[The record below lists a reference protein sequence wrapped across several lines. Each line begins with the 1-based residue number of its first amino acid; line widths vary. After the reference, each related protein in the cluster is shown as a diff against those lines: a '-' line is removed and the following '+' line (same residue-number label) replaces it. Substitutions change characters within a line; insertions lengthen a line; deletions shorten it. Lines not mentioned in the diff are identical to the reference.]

1 METSSSAVIQTV
13 DAGFFTKPPRAH
25 PSRVYVVS
33 YRDGSIRSFSGAPTI
48 ADRISSK
55 LFYLVDTGD
64 QHVANTCTVTSASD
78 AYSFSVELSA
88 TWRVTDPETAVLA
101 NLSDGNGLVLGTL
114 QDTVWQIAR
123 GFRPDQA
130 IAAENAVRARLAGEI
145 RLASGITVLHA
156 VARFRADAAVTG
168 AVKDIDTEAHQAL
181 LERQRK
187 AALDELFDGSEASA
201 LALQL
206 LRHPNET
213 ATVLGTLKDNREKET
228 ALKLAML
235 TADREHYLALLDR
248 ALAND
253 LINDDDA
260 QPLRDLL
267 FGQAGGGLT
276 GSTTMVP
283 IASKP
288 PLSLPPG
295 VAAGTAAP
303 APSFGAS
310 NSASGPGAQ
319 AQAPSAAS
327 PVAQGWVVEDVV
339 VTSPAEDADPSAGQ
353 AAAGSGAGGVS
364 GWKQIKRPGQ
374 G

>member
-1 METSSSAVIQTV
+1 MRS
-13 DAGFFTKPPRAH
+13 GWRRA
-25 PSRVYVVS
+25 SRCCT
-33 YRDGSIRSFSGAPTI
+33 RWPGS
-48 ADRISSK
+48 
-55 LFYLVDTGD
+55 
-64 QHVANTCTVTSASD
+64 
-78 AYSFSVELSA
+78 
-88 TWRVTDPETAVLA
+88 
-101 NLSDGNGLVLGTL
+101 
-114 QDTVWQIAR
+114 
-123 GFRPDQA
+123 
-130 IAAENAVRARLAGEI
+130 
-145 RLASGITVLHA
+145 
-156 VARFRADAAVTG
+156 RADAAVTG

-187 AALDELFDGSEASA
+187 AALDELFDGSEESA

-213 ATVLGTLKDNREKET
+213 ATVLASLKDNREKET
-228 ALKLAML
+228 ALKLAAL
-235 TADREHYLALLDR
+235 SADRQHYLALLDR

-267 FGQAGGGLT
+267 FGQAGGGGLT

-295 VAAGTAAP
+295 VGPGTAAP

-310 NSASGPGAQ
+310 SSASGPGAQ
-319 AQAPSAAS
+319 TPPAAS

-339 VTSPAEDADPSAGQ
+339 VTSPAEEPDPNAGQ
-353 AAAGSGAGGVS
+353 PAAGSAAGGVS